1 MRVTLSISSA
11 TNSLIFQV
19 AFDFLLLFCFVYS
32 PEKSHTQHGRVPERA
47 VELYRSFVLKL
58 YSLCSVAFYCC
69 RVEIRERKKRAKQK
83 QSIMNRLA
91 TSTFH
96 FCRSFSSLATR
107 VRCLVH
113 TPQSGSVKRINL
125 YHNRKPK
132 TDPCCVNTTKKIR
145 SAKYINEELFYEKFS
160 TSTRRPSA
168 TLHIAFVRS

>member
-1 MRVTLSISSA
+1 MLAQALRPEANSQPMRVTLSISSA

-32 PEKSHTQHGRVPERA
+32 SKKSHTQHGRVPERA
-47 VELYRSFVLKL
+47 DELYRSFVLKL

-69 RVEIRERKKRAKQK
+69 RVEIRERKKKSETK
-83 QSIMNRLA
+83 KKSIMNRSA

-113 TPQSGSVKRINL
+113 TP
-125 YHNRKPK
+125 
-132 TDPCCVNTTKKIR
+132 
-145 SAKYINEELFYEKFS
+145 
-160 TSTRRPSA
+160 
-168 TLHIAFVRS
+168 